1 MLHLSVSFCT
11 TGPGFLP
18 GKPGPEARRLLL
30 YLHIQVPF
38 VGGFRSQE
46 RRKGGS
52 ESPGSCTCCLHV
64 VQSFLNS
71 TSFHDTPFVCY
82 FLLGLFRN
90 SIHCQHKQG
99 CKISLQS
106 VFLSSAL
113 NVNQPHST
121 AHLLNWAKYLL
132 WQPCALTASGR
143 KFLGNGKWWNLQA
156 GLSHVDTR
164 YQGPCAGRTRGW
176 LGRAAIQCL

>member
-18 GKPGPEARRLLL
+18 GKPGPEAKRLFL
-30 YLHIQVPF
+30 YLHILVPF

-46 RRKGGS
+46 RRKGSS

-64 VQSFLNS
+64 VQRFLNS
-71 TSFHDTPFVCY
+71 ASFQDTPFVCY

-90 SIHCQHKQG
+90 PIHCQHKQG
-99 CKISLQS
+99 CNTSLQS
-106 VFLSSAL
+106 VFLCSTL
-113 NVNQPHST
+113 NVNQPQSA

-132 WQPCALTASGR
+132 WVPCALTASGR
-143 KFLGNGKWWNLQA
+143 KFLGNGKRRNLQV
-156 GLSHVDTR
+156 GS
-164 YQGPCAGRTRGW
+164 
-176 LGRAAIQCL
+176 